1 MVRPGLENRGAAR
14 HFAVTVPQ
22 TGFENV
28 TDAPTP
34 PSPIVAGLLGRCP
47 RCGKGRLFQGFLT
60 LRPRCESCDL
70 DFSFVDSADGPA
82 FFVMFFSGFIVA
94 GSALAVEI
102 LYAPPY
108 WVHALLWG
116 PLILITAVLP
126 LRPVKGLLIALQY
139 HNKAEEGRFT
149 GGEAP

>member
-1 MVRPGLENRGAAR
+1 
-14 HFAVTVPQ
+14 VTEPPA
-22 TGFENV
+22 T
-28 TDAPTP
+28 A

-60 LRPRCESCDL
+60 LRPCCESCGL
-70 DFSFVDSADGPA
+70 DFSFVDSPDGPA
-82 FFVMFFSGFIVA
+82 FLVMFFSGFIVA

-116 PLILITAVLP
+116 PLILITAILP

-139 HNKAEEGRFT
+139 QNKAEESRFT

>member
-1 MVRPGLENRGAAR
+1 MTEPPA
-14 HFAVTVPQ
+14 T
-22 TGFENV
+22 
-28 TDAPTP
+28 AP
-34 PSPIVAGLLGRCP
+34 SAIVAGLLGRCP

-60 LRPRCESCDL
+60 LRPRCESCGL

-116 PLILITAVLP
+116 PLILITAILP

-139 HNKAEEGRFT
+139 QNKAEESRFT